1 MPKGKFGKMEREL
14 EKEAAKKGLTGA
26 RRDAYIYGTL
36 RKQGWTPT
44 PDKKK

>member
-1 MPKGKFGKMEREL
+1 MPKENFGKIEAAL
-14 EKEAAKKGLTGA
+14 KKEAAKKGLTGA

-44 PDKKK
+44 PDKK